1 MDFRD
6 ILNKLPKEES
16 KNANTH
22 SGSLQQLVESS
33 GNAYKKV
40 VFEGYTDNE
49 IRDLCHSK
57 DHDCATTVVHSVY
70 GKGKPVYESHAI
82 PDDSGN
88 VAWYDVQFKHGIEK
102 KVPASDMEI
111 LVTESHGAKKK
122 KAKKEDVKSKDT
134 AVKEGGGR
142 DMECGHCDGTGKHGA
157 KDCKKCDGT
166 GEAQA
171 DNDPMNNESK
181 FRSKFEDMVA
191 EAGGKKPDADGDG
204 VPDWADKKKGKDD
217 NAGKGKGKKPKKGVV
232 PPQFQKNESVIKEGA
247 EEAAELVMASKDMVD
262 KITGWMEDTAE
273 MQTESML
280 ELADSIRDEMGSEK
294 SEAFTA
300 LVKPSLEALYTSLE
314 GTREALTGGVTLLTG
329 EGDMPTPMGTDDEM
343 GDEVDPEAPVDA
355 DVDVDGE
362 LDVDGDVADDF
373 GADEVAA
380 GGEEEAGRAKRESVE
395 RSRKLGTIL
404 SKKKS

>member
-16 KNANTH
+16 KNANTY

-142 DMECGHCDGTGKHGA
+142 DMDCSHCDGTGKHGD
-157 KDCKKCDGT
+157 KDCKKCAGT

-181 FRSKFEDMVA
+181 FRSKFDDMVA
-191 EAGGKKPDADGDG
+191 EAGKPDFLDVDKDGD
-204 VPDWADKKKGKDD
+204 KKEPMKKAAKDAKKAPMKKD
-217 NAGKGKGKKPKKGVV
+217 AKKDAPKGKKEMSDKQKKFFGK
-232 PPQFQKNESVIKEGA
+232 KNESTKTAKKTVAESVKEVINPTKDSSPADLKAAIKYAQYMKAKMDKPVAKKSYDKEIAQLQGWMKAKTAKKTVAESVEVIKDPSNLTYKEMIK
-247 EEAAELVMASKDMVD
+247 LV
-262 KITGWMEDTAE
+262 
-273 MQTESML
+273 QES
-280 ELADSIRDEMGSEK
+280 
-294 SEAFTA
+294 
-300 LVKPSLEALYTSLE
+300 
-314 GTREALTGGVTLLTG
+314 GGQQQI
-329 EGDMPTPMGTDDEM
+329 D
-343 GDEVDPEAPVDA
+343 PVDA
-355 DVDVDGE
+355 V
-362 LDVDGDVADDF
+362 LWTWAQR
-373 GADEVAA
+373 VAA
-380 GGEEEAGRAKRESVE
+380 SKVEESNKAEIFAGLIYERNGGTFKMFDVLAEDK
-395 RSRKLGTIL
+395 
-404 SKKKS
+404 

>member
-1 MDFRD
+1 MNIR
-6 ILNKLPKEES
+6 
-16 KNANTH
+16 
-22 SGSLQQLVESS
+22 
-33 GNAYKKV
+33 
-40 VFEGYTDNE
+40 E
-49 IRDLCHSK
+49 IS
-57 DHDCATTVVHSVY
+57 
-70 GKGKPVYESHAI
+70 KPVTAKSLNES
-82 PDDSGN
+82 
-88 VAWYDVQFKHGIEK
+88 
-102 KVPASDMEI
+102 
-111 LVTESHGAKKK
+111 LAKKFG
-122 KAKKEDVKSKDT
+122 ARIDIDAFTTEQLQDARNRVRTSLSQVETNEGFSTVHTEEYQKSKLFLDVLNAAIIERT
-134 AVKEGGGR
+134 DVV
-142 DMECGHCDGTGKHGA
+142 D
-157 KDCKKCDGT
+157 
-166 GEAQA
+166 
-171 DNDPMNNESK
+171 
-181 FRSKFEDMVA
+181 

>member
-1 MDFRD
+1 MNIREFTRPASSKKLNESLAQKFGAKID
-6 ILNKLPKEES
+6 IDSFTTEQMQDARNRVRTTLSQTETNEAFDAVQDKSYQKNKLFLDVLNTALAERNDIVSEIDEAIEQVNEGEE
-16 KNANTH
+16 
-22 SGSLQQLVESS
+22 
-33 GNAYKKV
+33 
-40 VFEGYTDNE
+40 
-49 IRDLCHSK
+49 
-57 DHDCATTVVHSVY
+57 
-70 GKGKPVYESHAI
+70 
-82 PDDSGN
+82 
-88 VAWYDVQFKHGIEK
+88 
-102 KVPASDMEI
+102 
-111 LVTESHGAKKK
+111 
-122 KAKKEDVKSKDT
+122 
-134 AVKEGGGR
+134 
-142 DMECGHCDGTGKHGA
+142 
-157 KDCKKCDGT
+157 
-166 GEAQA
+166 
-171 DNDPMNNESK
+171 
-181 FRSKFEDMVA
+181 
-191 EAGGKKPDADGDG
+191 
-204 VPDWADKKKGKDD
+204 DK
-217 NAGKGKGKKPKKGVV
+217 
-232 PPQFQKNESVIKEGA
+232 
-247 EEAAELVMASKDMVD
+247 AELVMAAKDMVD
-262 KITGWMEDTAE
+262 RLTGWMEDTAE